1 MKRSFIILL
10 QSFILI
16 FGLLIITV
24 LIRLPLSEGRAA
36 HLDLFHIYADPFI
49 LYGYL
54 ASIPFF
60 IGLYQGFKILGYTR
74 QHKLFTFNTISALKI
89 LNYCAVI
96 FGILIIGAG
105 LFIILFH
112 SKEDD
117 PAGFIALCILT
128 TFSSIIV
135 VTVARLFQ
143 RKLQK
148 AIDHKNDF

>member
-10 QSFILI
+10 QSFTII
-16 FGLLIITV
+16 IGLLVLTA
-24 LIRLPLSEGRAA
+24 LIRLPLSERRAA

-74 QHKLFTFNTISALKI
+74 QHKLFSFNSISALKI
-89 LNYCAVI
+89 LKYCAVI

-128 TFSSIIV
+128 IISSMVVASIAATFEK
-135 VTVARLFQ
+135 
-143 RKLQK
+143 KLL
-148 AIDHKNDF
+148 KNLEINK

>member
-1 MKRSFIILL
+1 MRRTTIILL
-10 QSFILI
+10 QSFTII
-16 FGLLIITV
+16 IGLLVLTA

-36 HLDLFHIYADPFI
+36 HLDLFHIYTDPFI

-89 LNYCAVI
+89 LKYCAVI

-128 TFSSIIV
+128 IISSMVVASIAATFEK
-135 VTVARLFQ
+135 
-143 RKLQK
+143 KLL
-148 AIDHKNDF
+148 KNLEINK

>member
-1 MKRSFIILL
+1 MRRTTIILL
-10 QSFILI
+10 QSFTII
-16 FGLLIITV
+16 IGLLVLTA

-54 ASIPFF
+54 ASVPFF
-60 IGLYQGFKILGYTR
+60 IGLYQGFKILGYTK
-74 QHKLFTFNTISALKI
+74 QHKLFSFNSISALKI
-89 LNYCAVI
+89 LKYCAVI

-128 TFSSIIV
+128 IISSMVVASIAATFEK
-135 VTVARLFQ
+135 
-143 RKLQK
+143 KLL
-148 AIDHKNDF
+148 KNLEINK

>member
-1 MKRSFIILL
+1 MRRTTIILL
-10 QSFILI
+10 QSFTII
-16 FGLLIITV
+16 IGLLVLTA

-74 QHKLFTFNTISALKI
+74 QHKLFSFNSISALKI
-89 LNYCAVI
+89 LKYCAVI

-128 TFSSIIV
+128 IISSMVVASIAATFEK
-135 VTVARLFQ
+135 
-143 RKLQK
+143 KLL
-148 AIDHKNDF
+148 KNLEINK

>member
-16 FGLLIITV
+16 FGLLIITA

-54 ASIPFF
+54 DSIPFF

-74 QHKLFTFNTISALKI
+74 QHKLFSFNSISALKI
-89 LNYCAVI
+89 LKYCAVI

-128 TFSSIIV
+128 IISSMV
-135 VTVARLFQ
+135 VASISAKFEK
-143 RKLQK
+143 KLL
-148 AIDHKNDF
+148 KNLEINK

>member
-10 QSFILI
+10 QSFTII
-16 FGLLIITV
+16 IGLLVLTA

-74 QHKLFTFNTISALKI
+74 QHKLFSFNSISALKI
-89 LNYCAVI
+89 LKYCAVI

-128 TFSSIIV
+128 IISSMV
-135 VTVARLFQ
+135 VASISAKFEK
-143 RKLQK
+143 KLL
-148 AIDHKNDF
+148 KNLEINK

>member
-1 MKRSFIILL
+1 MRRTAIILL
-10 QSFILI
+10 QSFTII
-16 FGLLIITV
+16 IGLLALTA

-49 LYGYL
+49 LYAYL

-60 IGLYQGFKILGYTR
+60 IGLYQVFKILGYTR
-74 QHKLFTFNTISALKI
+74 QHKLFSFNSISALKI
-89 LNYCAVI
+89 LKYCAVI

-128 TFSSIIV
+128 IISSMVVASIATTFEK
-135 VTVARLFQ
+135 
-143 RKLQK
+143 KLL
-148 AIDHKNDF
+148 KNLEINK